1 MYNNT
6 GCRQIGNGRARA
18 HQPRRRHRAGAVQLR
33 GVVRGARAHQHR
45 RRHRAGAVQ
54 LRGVVRGAARQATP
68 RHATPPHATPPTSTP
83 PLQAETVLDDSD
95 DKMYDEAKA
104 LLAEAK
110 INVEYKRAQR
120 ESRTPTQQLT
130 KPPRPPAWPSL
141 FDSPSTVR
149 TLLNE
154 LGFSDSDDPA
164 SDDSDD
170 NMVMY
175 NEAKAPGAEV
185 RPVAPPFTQI
195 PAHATLPHPP
205 PPHLHPTQPNQ
216 PTPPLQDEGVVV
228 CL

>member
-1 MYNNT
+1 M
-6 GCRQIGNGRARA
+6 
-18 HQPRRRHRAGAVQLR
+18 
-33 GVVRGARAHQHR
+33 
-45 RRHRAGAVQ
+45 
-54 LRGVVRGAARQATP
+54 
-68 RHATPPHATPPTSTP
+68 
-83 PLQAETVLDDSD
+83 LDDSD

-120 ESRTPTQQLT
+120 ESRMPGGLATDCRQCIKAGCTHKVFGNRIKCRTGKHSTPTQQLT

-170 NMVMY
+170 NMDMY

-185 RPVAPPFTQI
+185 RPVAPPFTPI
-195 PAHATLPHPP
+195 PAHATLPHPT